1 MTGATHTRLACQFDG
16 ELDEVATDAAAALAR
31 MIDALLQHGA
41 GHDGR
46 PATIRAA
53 RLGSL
58 LNVWLTDPECS
69 PACLCGSGHLPSEA
83 DHHDAASGD
92 VRLALDP
99 GPDGGLRLHWALVL
113 PEEAESAPSVPPQRR
128 DPDRPNLM

>member
-1 MTGATHTRLACQFDG
+1 MTGATHTRLACRFDG
-16 ELDEVATDAAAALAR
+16 ELDEIAPDAAAALAR
-31 MIDALLQHGA
+31 MIDALQQHGA

-69 PACLCGSGHLPSEA
+69 PACLCRSGDLPTGA
-83 DHHDAASGD
+83 DHHNAPSGD

-113 PEEAESAPSVPPQRR
+113 PEEAAAAPSVPPQRR
-128 DPDRPNLM
+128 ER